1 MVEIK
6 HEIIDVTA
14 ISVLFQSEVEV
25 LIMMIRRT
33 DVELGVR
40 KEPQKDS
47 HVQPTRDEHD

>member
-1 MVEIK
+1 VVEIK

-33 DVELGVR
+33 DGR
-40 KEPQKDS
+40 RAWCQKRA
-47 HVQPTRDEHD
+47 TKR